1 MHAPRI
7 NVPCTPTHGC
17 FLPTDLQANLGFTLL
32 FTGEML
38 TKWVGYGVALTPKAY
53 LKSAWNCL
61 DFVIVMISLVLLAAD
76 SFPQVEPAAP
86 RT

>member
-1 MHAPRI
+1 
-7 NVPCTPTHGC
+7 
-17 FLPTDLQANLGFTLL
+17 
-32 FTGEML
+32 ML
-38 TKWVGYGVALTPKAY
+38 TKWVGYGLALTPKAY

-86 RT
+86 RTQPAAPRSQPAAPRTQPAAPRT